1 MPDKAAPFGRDLFG
15 NPVDGAKAEGAMGEA
30 FLFPPFSVLNARE
43 GAWQERKRAWVAR
56 GLVADDGTRDGL
68 LPGFGAASAALAKY
82 NGIEVSKALS
92 ATTSIFDPV
101 LCELMYRWFCPPG
114 GSILDPFAGECT
126 KGIVAAALGYDYTGI
141 ELRQEQVE
149 ANQRLAQAAGVAPL
163 WLRGDSAK
171 LDATLAEDAM
181 YDFVWTSPPY
191 YDLEEYSED
200 KAKDGSAMARYSLF
214 MTWYEGVF
222 KQAVAHLKYR
232 RFLAVKVGEIR
243 DEEGVYRGFVPDNIA
258 CFKRLGLH
266 YYNEIIL
273 VTAVG
278 SLPIRAGGQF
288 KGGRKIGK
296 THQNVLVFW
305 KGLPANIKP
314 TVEGWNDGNG
324 AALPG

>member
-15 NPVDGAKAEGAMGEA
+15 NPVEGARAQGAMGDT

-43 GAWQERKRAWVAR
+43 GAWQDRKRAWEAM
-56 GLVADDGTRDGL
+56 GLVANDGTRDGVL
-68 LPGFGAASAALAKY
+68 GVNSAARSMAKY
-82 NGIEVSKALS
+82 NGKEVN
-92 ATTSIFDPV
+92 ATLDASTSIFDPV

-141 ELRQEQVE
+141 ELRQDQVQ
-149 ANQRLAQAAGVAPL
+149 ANIKQAAAAGVAPL
-163 WLRGDSAK
+163 WLCGDSAK
-171 LDATLAEDAM
+171 LDATLGEDMM
-181 YDFVWTSPPY
+181 YDMVWTSPPY

-200 KAKDGSAMARYSLF
+200 KGKDGSAMARYSLF
-214 MTWYEGVF
+214 MSWYENVF

-232 RFLAVKVGEIR
+232 RFLVVKVGEIR
-243 DEEGVYRGFVPDNIA
+243 DEDGIYHGFVPDNIA

-288 KGGRKIGK
+288 RGGRKIGK

-305 KGLPANIKP
+305 KGVPANVKP
-314 TVEGWNDGNG
+314 TVEGWNDGNA